1 MLFKA
6 IYYGKEHRKAY
17 HIPAKWNGDFCL
29 SDYSHNPKTQSDWA
43 ASNRLHNSLRKIEA
57 SRQEINELLG
67 YKPISN
73 KVKNV
78 IIKLAI

>member
-6 IYYGKEHRKAY
+6 IYYGKEHREAY

-57 SRQEINELLG
+57 SRQEIWELLG
-67 YKPISN
+67 
-73 KVKNV
+73 
-78 IIKLAI
+78 

>member
-6 IYYGKEHRKAY
+6 IYYGKEHREAY

-57 SRQEINELLG
+57 SRQEIYELLG
-67 YKPISN
+67 YMPVSN
-73 KVKNV
+73 KIKISG
-78 IIKLAI
+78 II

>member
-43 ASNRLHNSLRKIEA
+43 ARNHCMVTPQNRGGKAR
-57 SRQEINELLG
+57 
-67 YKPISN
+67 
-73 KVKNV
+73 NV
-78 IIKLAI
+78 

>member
-6 IYYGKEHRKAY
+6 IYYGKEHREAY

-29 SDYSHNPKTQSDWA
+29 SDYSDNPKTQSDRA

-57 SRQEINELLG
+57 SRQEICELLG
-67 YKPISN
+67 YMPVSN
-73 KVKNV
+73 KIKISG
-78 IIKLAI
+78 II

>member
-1 MLFKA
+1 MLFTA
-6 IYYGKEHRKAY
+6 IYYGKEHRRAY

-57 SRQEINELLG
+57 SRQEICELLG
-67 YKPISN
+67 YMPVSN
-73 KVKNV
+73 KIKISG
-78 IIKLAI
+78 II